1 MLDFNI
7 PQQYVAKAQQIVGAV
22 STEVTHETFGE
33 VLSSYLDAA
42 SRGAN
47 GNLRIQTVTFGENEN
62 EIRDLQSNTIGI
74 VRDVLE
80 RDNTAM
86 LLSNSDGA
94 VFCLACVQVGEKTY
108 LQFLNPQMAM
118 AIRDEQ
124 RALLDGMENPPAE
137 LTLYEKI
144 CDLFARLFL
153 GRSGEAAGRAQA
165 YRTFYANMQRNVDKV
180 STLAQSDLARSYDP
194 RRFVVERPVEQHP
207 IEQQPIEQQPENA
220 PVNDVP
226 QPVPEVEARNQFENV
241 LETSVIDEADEDA
254 ENADLAEENEAKR
267 QAELKQKEEAE
278 KLRLQKEEEER
289 LRLLKEQE
297 EKQRQL
303 LLKQREEEEARLLKQ
318 QRIQNFKTTI
328 KQCQEKLGE
337 LKKVFDP
344 LDARVQQR
352 EKEISALYYHEKH
365 GSKAKAQMEQELE
378 KWVNELKD
386 VEDKIKANEYKKGF
400 DDRKKTAA
408 EKLEQKR
415 VKLEDKK
422 TRLEQY
428 HADLR
433 SAQMELTIASYYGKK
448 DGAWVSPKEYLEMQY
463 NREKSVRDTQFEAEQ
478 ALRDNQMA
486 EQKKT
491 IDIYTIKI
499 KQFTDKLGYWKR
511 NKGEDKQ
518 LADYEKI
525 LKEAKQQYKQMEK
538 ENTLAQKQHEA
549 EEAAHKKELLSPTK
563 EKLQETEAKL
573 QKVKADTMKAL
584 KKHDAVALSYD
595 LLKNDVST
603 LEEEYKKAQVSFH
616 KKYIEKPE
624 RFDEVLHESLTK
636 QKGILVPLINNRK
649 LDIAKNEKLTE
660 NLPTLLRD
668 ALTLQVNEQKKH
680 EQLAKEIRETERK
693 LGKAQTDYQN
703 EIQMKPKNQEPEKKD
718 EGMGLGGL

>member
-22 STEVTHETFGE
+22 STEVTHDTFGE

-94 VFCLACVQVGEKTY
+94 VFCLACVQVGDKTY
-108 LQFLNPQMAM
+108 MQFLNPQMAM

-207 IEQQPIEQQPENA
+207 IEQQPIERQPENA

-241 LETSVIDEADEDA
+241 LETSVIVEADEEE
-254 ENADLAEENEAKR
+254 ENADLVEENEAKR
-267 QAELKQKEEAE
+267 QAELKQKEQEE

-318 QRIQNFKTTI
+318 QRIETYKTTI
-328 KQCQEKLGE
+328 KQCNEKLND

-344 LDARVQQR
+344 LDARVKQR
-352 EKEISALYYHEKH
+352 EKEISALHYHEKN
-365 GSKAKAQMEQELE
+365 GARAKAQMEQELE

-422 TRLEQY
+422 TKLEQY
-428 HADLR
+428 HADLK
-433 SAQMELTIASYYGKK
+433 SAQMELTIASYYGQK

-511 NKGEDKQ
+511 NKGEDQQ

-538 ENTLAQKQHEA
+538 ENTQAQKQHEQ

-584 KKHDAVALSYD
+584 KKHDAVALNYD

-603 LEEEYKKAQVSFH
+603 LEEEYQKAQVSFH

-693 LGKAQTDYQN
+693 LEKAQTDYQN
-703 EIQMKPKNQEPEKKD
+703 EIQMKPKNQEPEKKV
-718 EGMGLGGL
+718 EGKVLGGP